1 MKYINEAFV
10 QFFNLIHTF
19 VNGYVSDKGMSYG
32 LAIILVTVIIR
43 IVILPLTIKQTK
55 SSLVMSEIQPEVKK
69 VQEKYKSD
77 PQRAQEEVMKLYK
90 EKGASPFSGCLPMLI
105 QWPIFI
111 ALYFVFSTMTGLQGV
126 QFLGMDLGSPNPVL
140 AVLSGFTTFASGFIS
155 MPTNDADSAQAKQT
169 KIMNISMAFFMVYI
183 SWNLRSALVMY
194 WVTNNIIQVVQ
205 TVIMKKMDKK
215 IVKVK

>member
-1 MKYINEAFV
+1 
-10 QFFNLIHTF
+10 
-19 VNGYVSDKGMSYG
+19 MSYG

-69 VQEKYKSD
+69 VQDKYKSD
-77 PQRAQEEVMKLYK
+77 PQKAQEEVMKLYK

-126 QFLGMDLGSPNPVL
+126 YFLGMDLASPNPFL

-155 MPTNDADSAQAKQT
+155 MPTHDADNAQAKQT

-215 IVKVK
+215 IVKAK

>member
-19 VNGYVSDKGMSYG
+19 VNGFVSDKGISYG
-32 LAIILVTVIIR
+32 LAIILVTIIIR

-69 VQEKYKSD
+69 VQDKYKSD
-77 PQRAQEEVMKLYK
+77 PQKAQAEVMKLYK

-111 ALYFVFSTMTGLQGV
+111 ALYF
-126 QFLGMDLGSPNPVL
+126 
-140 AVLSGFTTFASGFIS
+140 
-155 MPTNDADSAQAKQT
+155 
-169 KIMNISMAFFMVYI
+169 
-183 SWNLRSALVMY
+183 
-194 WVTNNIIQVVQ
+194 
-205 TVIMKKMDKK
+205 
-215 IVKVK
+215 

>member
-1 MKYINEAFV
+1 LKYINEAFV

-19 VNGYVSDKGMSYG
+19 INGYVSDKGMSYG

-69 VQEKYKSD
+69 VQDKYKSD
-77 PQRAQEEVMKLYK
+77 PQKAQEEVMKLYK

-126 QFLGMDLGSPNPVL
+126 HFLGMDLASPNPFL

-155 MPTNDADSAQAKQT
+155 MPTHDADNAQAKQT

-215 IVKVK
+215 IVKAK

>member
-1 MKYINEAFV
+1 
-10 QFFNLIHTF
+10 
-19 VNGYVSDKGMSYG
+19 MSYG

-69 VQEKYKSD
+69 VQDKYKSD
-77 PQRAQEEVMKLYK
+77 PQKAQEEVMKLYK

-126 QFLGMDLGSPNPVL
+126 HFLGMDLASPNPFL

-155 MPTNDADSAQAKQT
+155 MPTHDADNAQAKQT

-215 IVKVK
+215 IVKAK